1 MTKYLLPAIFLLCG
15 IGELDADII
24 IKTPLTGTVTIPPG
38 PAGPTGPQGI
48 PGPPGPAGPAGPQ
61 GPSSPSVPT
70 PPPPPSPPSTGDG
83 SAGAPAGAPQYPA
96 MLNGYKV
103 PPPHKVAGVDYHVGI
118 PDGQVLKDWR
128 TIVDPN
134 VWFDPLKGLVYL
146 GPGDVDLENI
156 DFSLGTGAAL
166 YNPSGSGAKHIHLK
180 NDYFNAPAG
189 GQMGWPLL
197 DQNQADVLI
206 ESSKFDGINAGGG
219 WNSFLATNGNLT
231 LLYDW
236 FINSPSQITQWNAA
250 SSGKVIV
257 SKYSLYDNMRLAP
270 GAHRNYLEINA
281 NNVTVGYDV
290 EYNTT
295 YQDLSDGGQG
305 GEGFQIYP
313 NGTGLT
319 LRTPVL
325 ANNTM
330 IAKLGVGSD
339 PLGQPTMSA
348 LVHGSAGTG
357 TTIIGGATNTGNYF
371 DISGALSAYYA
382 GSMTGWPNTQNI
394 DMNTG
399 ALIIP

>member
-1 MTKYLLPAIFLLCG
+1 MTA
-15 IGELDADII
+15 
-24 IKTPLTGTVTIPPG
+24 
-38 PAGPTGPQGI
+38 
-48 PGPPGPAGPAGPQ
+48 
-61 GPSSPSVPT
+61 
-70 PPPPPSPPSTGDG
+70 DG
-83 SAGAPAGAPQYPA
+83 SAGAPLGVAQHPA
-96 MLNGYKV
+96 MLSGYKV
-103 PPPHKVAGVDYHVGI
+103 RPSWKVAGVDYHVGI

-156 DFSLGTGAAL
+156 DFSLGPGAAL
-166 YNPSGSGAKHIHLK
+166 YNPASNGAKHIHLK
-180 NDYFNAPAG
+180 GDYFNAPAG
-189 GQMGWPLL
+189 GQSGWPLL
-197 DQNQADVLI
+197 DQNQADVII
-206 ESSKFDGINAGGG
+206 ESCKLDAINAVAG
-219 WNSFLATNGNLT
+219 WNSFFATNGNLT

-236 FINSPSQITQWNAA
+236 FLNSPSQITQWNAA

-257 SKYSLYDNMRLAP
+257 NKYNLFDNMRLSA

-281 NNVTVGYDV
+281 NNVSVGYDV

-319 LRTPVL
+319 LASPVF

-330 IAKLGVGSD
+330 IAKPGIGSA

-348 LVHGSAGTG
+348 LVHGSGGSSTSITG
-357 TTIIGGATNTGNYF
+357 TASNINNYF
-371 DISGALSAYYA
+371 DPSGALVPYYA
-382 GSMTGWPNTQNI
+382 GTMAGWTSSGNI
-394 DMNTG
+394 NMNTG
-399 ALIIP
+399 AAITP